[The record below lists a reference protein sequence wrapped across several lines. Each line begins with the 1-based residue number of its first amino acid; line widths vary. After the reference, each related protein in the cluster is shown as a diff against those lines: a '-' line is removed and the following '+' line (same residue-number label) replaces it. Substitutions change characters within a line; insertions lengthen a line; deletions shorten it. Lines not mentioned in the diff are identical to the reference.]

1 MQRHGG
7 RHELTLQRTIHP
19 AFESAGLYLSKK
31 TENRIAFL
39 GFHLDIWQ
47 YTKSTLKIWL
57 QLSEEYILSCLHCGL
72 KKKSKRNKECSMNL
86 FRCFKHRFLK
96 LALANFR
103 DKSHSQCFDHS
114 PPFPSIKH
122 LTYFAKL
129 SVVRIYRSVTHPSE
143 PGNMKRC
150 RWGEICREGWE
161 RSAPPPSRTDSH
173 SFS

>member
-1 MQRHGG
+1 ML
-7 RHELTLQRTIHP
+7 LTEI
-19 AFESAGLYLSKK
+19 
-31 TENRIAFL
+31 
-39 GFHLDIWQ
+39 
-47 YTKSTLKIWL
+47 
-57 QLSEEYILSCLHCGL
+57 
-72 KKKSKRNKECSMNL
+72 
-86 FRCFKHRFLK
+86 LK

-103 DKSHSQCFDHS
+103 DESHSQCFDHFPPS
-114 PPFPSIKH
+114 PSNKH

-129 SVVRIYRSVTHPSE
+129 SVVGIYRSVTHPSE